1 MTQLT
6 HTSFEEDIKGSLKP
20 GKLADFIIL
29 DQNLFDIPLE
39 TIRKVKIL
47 ATYVGGKKIFAQNK

>member
-6 HTSFEEDIKGSLKP
+6 HTSFKDDIKGSLKP

-29 DQNLFDIPLE
+29 DLNLFDFPPE
-39 TIRKVKIL
+39 TIREGKIL
-47 ATYVGGKKIFAQNK
+47 ATYVGVKKIFAQNK